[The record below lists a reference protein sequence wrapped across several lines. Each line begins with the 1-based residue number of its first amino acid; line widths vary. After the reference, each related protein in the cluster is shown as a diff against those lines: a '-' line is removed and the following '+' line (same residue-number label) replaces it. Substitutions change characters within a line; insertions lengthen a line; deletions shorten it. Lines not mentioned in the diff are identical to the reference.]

1 MVWLQRS
8 DKLNWRSKVGSM
20 RIKRDIFDVTH
31 FFVLPWPRRWSNSE
45 LNIHDLDSWVFFLK
59 HRLGD
64 PRVELFFIVLDR
76 HSLTESSKLMPAT
89 VVVKNVFIIPKPAG
103 EAWETY
109 LAKILA
115 VQRLMR
121 VRLNIPDN
129 FHLVRNIWYSLFLF
143 LWNFAPF
150 SLSYLTVFLL
160 FFYFIADFGSWVN

>member
-20 RIKRDIFDVTH
+20 WIKRNIFDVTK

-45 LNIHDLDSWVFFLK
+45 LNVHDFDSWVFLLK

-64 PRVELFFIVLDR
+64 SRVELFFIVLDR
-76 HSLTESSKLMPAT
+76 HSLAESSKLMPAT
-89 VVVKNVFIIPKPAG
+89 IVVINVFIIPKPAG
-103 EAWETY
+103 EAWKTY
-109 LAKILA
+109 LTKILA
-115 VQRLMR
+115 VQRLMW

-129 FHLVRNIWYSLFLF
+129 FYLVWNIWYSLFLF

-150 SLSYLTVFLL
+150 SLSNLTIFLL
-160 FFYFIADFGSWVN
+160 FLYFIADFGSRVN